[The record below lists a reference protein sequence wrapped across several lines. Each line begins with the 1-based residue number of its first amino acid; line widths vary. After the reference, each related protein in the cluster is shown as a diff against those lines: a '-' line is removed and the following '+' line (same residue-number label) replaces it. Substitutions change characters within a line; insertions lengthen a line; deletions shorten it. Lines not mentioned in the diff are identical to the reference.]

1 MQRWMLKAKIH
12 RATLTAT
19 ELHYEGSIV
28 LDRLLLEA
36 ADIVPGEQVHVLNIN
51 NGARVITYAIAARAG
66 SGIVSLQG
74 AAARTGQVGDKLIML
89 TYALVAAN
97 EMADLRSRTVY
108 VDNQNRILPSR
119 PVKAA
124 GKLRR
129 KR

>member
-12 RATLTAT
+12 RATLMAT

>member
-36 ADIVPGEQVHVLNIN
+36 ADIAPGEQVHVLNIN

>member
-1 MQRWMLKAKIH
+1 MLKAKIH

-51 NGARVITYAIAARAG
+51 NGARVITYAIEAQAG

-74 AAARTGQVGDKLIML
+74 AAARTGQIGDQLIML
-89 TYALVAAN
+89 TYALVAEN
-97 EMADLRSRTVY
+97 EIADFRSRIVY

-119 PVKAA
+119 PVKVA
-124 GKLRR
+124 GKLRH
-129 KR
+129 KA